1 MGQCRVHGRFVCA
14 PRSVLSPPPAREHL
28 MAPISSLSNARVKAL
43 RGLRERKTREQ
54 TGLFLVEGVRGVQD
68 ALQLGADVEQLVVAP
83 DLLRHPVGP
92 ALFTRQQ
99 RLGTACLEV
108 SAEVYD
114 SITRGVSLKY
124 GPQGLAAVVRQAW
137 LPLPEA
143 IRRRDRCWVALD
155 AVADPGNLGTI
166 LRTCDAVG
174 AAGVILLGP
183 TADPYDPAAV
193 RASMGAIF
201 SRRLVRAT
209 FAELVAA
216 RRRHGFTV
224 VGTSGG
230 ATADYRSVI
239 YRPPVVLLMGSEHTG
254 LSPQQQELCD
264 LVVRIPMVGRA
275 DSLNVAVAT
284 GVVLYEIFHQQ
295 PPNVIHEPM
304 LAV

>member
-1 MGQCRVHGRFVCA
+1 
-14 PRSVLSPPPAREHL
+14 
-28 MAPISSLSNARVKAL
+28 MAPISSLSNARVKTL
-43 RGLRERKTREQ
+43 RGLRERKTREK

-68 ALQLGADVEQLVVAP
+68 ALHLGADVELLLVAP
-83 DLLRHPVGP
+83 DLLRHPAGP
-92 ALFTRQQ
+92 ALFAQQ
-99 RLGTACLEV
+99 QCLGRPYFEV

-137 LPLPEA
+137 LPLREA
-143 IRRRDRCWVALD
+143 VRRRDRCWVALD
-155 AVADPGNLGTI
+155 AVSDPGNLGTI

-174 AAGVILLGP
+174 SAGVILLGP

-201 SRRLVRAT
+201 SRRLVRST

-216 RRRHGFTV
+216 KRHHGFAV

-230 ATADYRSVI
+230 AAVDYRGVA
-239 YRPPVVLLMGSEHTG
+239 YQPPVVLLMGSEHTG
-254 LSPQQQELCD
+254 LSPEQQALCD
-264 LVVRIPMVGRA
+264 VVVRIPMVGRT
-275 DSLNVAVAT
+275 DSLNLAVAT
-284 GVVLYEIFHQQ
+284 GIVLYEIFHQQ
-295 PPNVIHEPM
+295 PPNAVHEAL

>member
-1 MGQCRVHGRFVCA
+1 
-14 PRSVLSPPPAREHL
+14 
-28 MAPISSLSNARVKAL
+28 MAHIASLSNARVKAL

-68 ALQLGADVEQLVVAP
+68 ALHLNADVELLVVAP
-83 DLLRHPVGP
+83 DLLRHPSGRELV
-92 ALFTRQQ
+92 TRRQ
-99 RLGTACLEV
+99 RLGAPCLEV

-137 LPLPEA
+137 LPLAEA
-143 IRRRDRCWVALD
+143 VRPRDRCWVALD

-216 RRRHGFTV
+216 KRQHGFAV

-230 ATADYRSVI
+230 AAVDYRGVA
-239 YRPPVVLLMGSEHTG
+239 YRPPVVLLMGSERTG
-254 LSPQQQELCD
+254 LSPQQQALCD

-275 DSLNVAVAT
+275 DSLNVAVAA
-284 GVVLYEIFHQQ
+284 GIVLYEIFHQQ
-295 PPNVIHEPM
+295 PPNVVDEPM